1 MSKSILKPFEEY
13 QKARFTFVQKIADL
27 ATRPQNIIALHSAGV
42 MSLLRPLLLDS
53 VQVIQQSAALAIG
66 RLANYSE
73 EIAESVIQNDIIT
86 QLIYSLS
93 NQNRFYKK
101 AACYVLRAVAKHSD
115 RLADDVVKSGA
126 LEPLIQNLSEFDVGV
141 KESAAWALGYIAKHN
156 LDLARQVVASKAIF
170 PLIMCLQEPEIT
182 LKRACSQTLSY
193 ICQHHYDL
201 AKEIAECGMQNIC
214 FYLKTN
220 DVTLKRN
227 ICLLLGNIA
236 KHSLDLADKVWDNIE
251 DPRLLLACLLDSDL
265 IIKKNAAFCIC
276 EIVNKGLEKA
286 KKVVNIGGLAILTNL
301 ISTVKGEA
309 RLFGI
314 IAIGFIAAHDEKLSE
329 AIINCGTIPHLKDAL
344 ENEAEDN
351 LKAASCYALGKIGFH
366 APKHAERITE
376 YDVLPIMLKYLNDPN
391 SSEDLKVK
399 TNKALKL
406 IIQNCGRLE
415 HLEPLIK
422 DAPIT
427 ILRKILDRFEL
438 QLKQDKDSTREFK
451 KKFFINDG
459 LKNLINIKKMY
470 EEDEVLKQKYAED
483 LKKIDVIRNMYSD
496 EGIQNYIDPD
506 YEKNVLKKLANDFD
520 AYPKRDELT
529 QYGNHDNMT

>member
-1 MSKSILKPFEEY
+1 MSKSILKPFEDY
-13 QKARFTFVQKIADL
+13 QKARFSFVQTIADL

-126 LEPLIQNLSEFDVGV
+126 LDPLIQNLSEFDVGV
-141 KESAAWALGYIAKHN
+141 KESAAWALGYIAKHS
-156 LDLARQVVASKAIF
+156 DALAQQVVEAKAVF

-193 ICQHHYDL
+193 ICQHSEGL
-201 AKEIAECGMQNIC
+201 ATQIADSGIDKIC
-214 FYLKTN
+214 FYLTYN
-220 DVTLKRN
+220 DVSLKRN

-236 KHSLDLADKVWDNIE
+236 KHSSDLADKVWSNLSN
-251 DPRLLLACLLDSDL
+251 PKYLLACLLDSDL

-276 EIVNKGLEKA
+276 EIVNKGFDKA
-286 KKVVNIGGLAILTNL
+286 KNVVNIGGLAILTNL
-301 ISTVKGEA
+301 ISTIKGEA

-314 IAIGFIAAHDEKLSE
+314 IALGFIAAHDEKLAE
-329 AIINCGTIPHLKDAL
+329 AIINCETIPHLKDAL
-344 ENEAEDN
+344 ENETEHN
-351 LKAASCYALGKIGFH
+351 LKAAACYALGKIGQH

-376 YDVLPIMLKYLNDPN
+376 YKVLPTMLRYLNDPE
-391 SSEDLKVK
+391 SSEDLKLK
-399 TNKALKL
+399 SKKSLKL

-415 HLEPLIK
+415 HLEPLIPE
-422 DAPIT
+422 APVK
-427 ILRKILDRFEL
+427 ILKKILDRFEL
-438 QLKQDKDSTREFK
+438 HMKTDKEQNKGFKKRFYESGGLKTLLEIQKKYNDTEHFKDKDR
-451 KKFFINDG
+451 
-459 LKNLINIKKMY
+459 
-470 EEDEVLKQKYAED
+470 ED
-483 LKKIDVIRNMYSD
+483 LKKITDIAMLYDPEIIKFLS
-496 EGIQNYIDPD
+496 PD
-506 YEKNVLKKLANDFD
+506 YRKNMLEEIERYN
-520 AYPKRDELT
+520 
-529 QYGNHDNMT
+529 G